1 MKKIILFGI
10 LFLFIFTMS
19 SCRSTYNELQIDTD
33 DFMIENEEINN
44 YREVTGMIRSIDN
57 RLKDEYGVDLALYE
71 SEAIEYSR
79 SYDSETY
86 PIPVLSDGILMK
98 RSLEIN
104 DILQNL
110 EMIVALIDGYELTE
124 ESTYISDGL
133 KLSLIV
139 NENSFSFSRTGLMEN
154 DISYEYHYKL
164 IITEDNL
171 LWERFGRSGDSGDI
185 NYRFFDFEKGFL
197 QVYQE
202 SSYKDVFVIKKGDFV
217 INMYESFYFSD
228 DRISYG
234 LYDIAANSSY
244 DISTNLNDEENYRI
258 LFYDDNKLDLIYTKY
273 NLNGEIGYS
282 IAYNIEKISGYDS
295 YSDNKFYDD
304 QGSTIGSLNFTQATP
319 FNFLTAYIG
328 RYNDEILNEDT
339 FYVFNDVF
347 EYTGNTTYADIER
360 ELDNLK
366 KLEGD
371 FSISNNDE
379 TIEYRLF
386 GKSFTLDKVAE
397 EFASEMPEPYL
408 EQFKS
413 ND

>member
-124 ESTYISDGL
+124 ESAYISDGL